1 MLSTVMQLF
10 KGSWFFKC
18 GCAGSR
24 HLWPNLAI
32 ANGTTYVNYVSPTSK
47 WSMMT
52 EKNIVTA
59 TVAWREKVPQYARVL
74 ATLGFSLNFILAVW
88 IEKLSLSLNWQGSY
102 FKRVVIKF
110 APVTQSTPDNSNLIF
125 QRKWK
130 TVLVIRSLKQITR
143 SKVNRIGEKCKCHVP
158 YWGKSQILILSKS

>member
-1 MLSTVMQLF
+1 MIQMLSTVMQLF

-52 EKNIVTA
+52 KKNCCYCDCSTERKSSSICKSA
-59 TVAWREKVPQYARVL
+59 CYI
-74 ATLGFSLNFILAVW
+74 GFFSEFYFGCNW
-88 IEKLSLSLNWQGSY
+88 IEKLSLSLNWQRSY

-110 APVTQSTPDNSNLIF
+110 APVIQSTPDNSNLII

-130 TVLVIRSLKQITR
+130 TVWVIRSLKQITR
-143 SKVNRIGEKCKCHVP
+143 SKVMR
-158 YWGKSQILILSKS
+158 

>member
-1 MLSTVMQLF
+1 MIRMLSTVMQLF

-32 ANGTTYVNYVSPTSK
+32 ANGTMYVNYVSPTSK

-59 TVAWREKVPQYARVL
+59 TAARRERVL

-88 IEKLSLSLNWQGSY
+88 IEKLSLSLNWQRSY

-130 TVLVIRSLKQITR
+130 TVWVIRSLKQITR
-143 SKVNRIGEKCKCHVP
+143 SKVMR
-158 YWGKSQILILSKS
+158 